1 MRVSFLFPDS
11 RPLLGAL
18 IADLDR
24 VPIVGEGVFFA
35 KLPGNTSGG
44 SRFEVSGVSWNIE
57 ERADSS
63 LWCEMAY
70 VRLEEIGPGADV
82 VEL

>member
-1 MRVSFLFPDS
+1 MRVSFVFPDS

-24 VPIVGEGVFFA
+24 VPIVGERVSFA
-35 KLPGNTSGG
+35 KLPGSNSGG
-44 SRFEVSGVSWNIE
+44 LFEVSGVSWIIN
-57 ERADSS
+57 ERTDGS
-63 LWCEMAY
+63 LWCEMAH
-70 VRLEEIGPGADV
+70 VGLSEIGPGADV